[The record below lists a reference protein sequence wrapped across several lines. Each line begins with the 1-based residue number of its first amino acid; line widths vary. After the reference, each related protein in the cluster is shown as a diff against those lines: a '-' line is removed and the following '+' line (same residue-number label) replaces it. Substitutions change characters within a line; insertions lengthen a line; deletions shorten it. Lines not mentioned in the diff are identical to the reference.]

1 MTNVKLE
8 RLISLISKSTNIK
21 INDLNINSCSNDF
34 AKWDSLAHLRIM
46 LEIEKMYKIKIST
59 SKMSELNSVKS
70 ILFYLNNSAFL

>member
-1 MTNVKLE
+1 MTNIKLE
-8 RLISLISKSTNIK
+8 KLISLISKSTTIK
-21 INDLNINSCSNDF
+21 INDLNINSCANDF

-70 ILFYLNNSAFL
+70 ILFYLK